1 MMSTSPT
8 AVLRFASFELD
19 PRSGELRKKGDLV
32 PLRPQALR
40 VLTVLAARSG
50 EVVTRDEI
58 RQQIWSE
65 DTFVDFDQG
74 LNLARLG
81 DAAGALH
88 CWNGWRPAASRAT
101 QRWRTIRGCR
111 HWPRGPRSR
120 KCWKT
125 RADAIRLLSTLSPQP
140 VASAA
145 SGWKSDGL

>member
-81 DAAGALH
+81 DAAGALQLLERVAAGGFA
-88 CWNGWRPAASRAT
+88 CYPALADDPWLSSLATRPAFKEVLDDTR
-101 QRWRTIRGCR
+101 RR
-111 HWPRGPRSR
+111 HQAAVNAFAAAGGER
-120 KCWKT
+120 
-125 RADAIRLLSTLSPQP
+125 RLGME
-140 VASAA
+140 V
-145 SGWKSDGL
+145 